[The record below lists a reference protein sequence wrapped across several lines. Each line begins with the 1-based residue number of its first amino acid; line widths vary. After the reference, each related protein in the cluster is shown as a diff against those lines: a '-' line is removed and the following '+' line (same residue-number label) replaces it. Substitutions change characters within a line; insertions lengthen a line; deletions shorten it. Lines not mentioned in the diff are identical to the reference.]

1 MFLGSKQYPYKGVLD
16 QLANRAGSNG
26 TNAWTANDHTA
37 YTISTAGSE
46 GFLKMLPVYVDHIL
60 HPTITDAGFVTEVYH
75 INGAGEDAGVV
86 YSEMQ
91 ARENTAGDLM
101 ALEYV
106 PPFDWCMTIIDKPF
120 QRPKIL
126 ISSWLCLQERDW
138 RFDAQTEGP
147 NGPTE

>member
-1 MFLGSKQYPYKGVLD
+1 
-16 QLANRAGSNG
+16 
-26 TNAWTANDHTA
+26 
-37 YTISTAGSE
+37 
-46 GFLKMLPVYVDHIL
+46 MLPVYVDHIL

-106 PPFDWCMTIIDKPF
+106 RLLDKCMTIIDKLF
-120 QRPKIL
+120 QRPEVL
-126 ISSWLCLQERDW
+126 ISTWLRLQK
-138 RFDAQTEGP
+138 
-147 NGPTE
+147 